1 MANKLFDPRHGRS
14 FNQGFRAKRFTFFK
28 TLLQKIDK
36 GEPIRILDVGGTQ
49 IYWERMNFTGHDNVF
64 ITLLNLELAPV
75 TNANFSSIIGDAR
88 DLKEFENNHF
98 DIVFSNSVIEHLFT
112 LQNQQKMASEV
123 RRVGKH
129 YFIQTPN
136 YYFPIEP
143 HWIFPFFQFFPF
155 GVRVWLTQKFN
166 LGHFPK
172 AVSREDAVKRV
183 REVQL
188 LTEKQMRSLFPEGNV
203 YRERFFGL
211 KKSITMYHFENRG
224 Q

>member
-1 MANKLFDPRHGRS
+1 
-14 FNQGFRAKRFTFFK
+14 
-28 TLLQKIDK
+28 LQKIDK
-36 GEPIRILDVGGTQ
+36 GDPIKILDVGGTQ
-49 IYWERMNFTGHDNVF
+49 IYWERMNFTGHDNVY

-75 TNANFSSIIGDAR
+75 SNANFSSIVGDAR
-88 DLKEFENNHF
+88 DLKGFEDNHF

-123 RRVGKH
+123 RRVGKN

-143 HWIFPFFQFFPF
+143 HWLFPFFQFFPF

-166 LGHFPK
+166 LGHYPK
-172 AVSREDAVKRV
+172 SVSKEDAMLRVK
-183 REVQL
+183 EVQL
-188 LTEKQMRSLFPEGNV
+188 LTENKMRFLFPEGNV

-211 KKSITMYHFENRG
+211 TKSITMYHFNFTGKEHRDLSRQEMPDNTINNIT
-224 Q
+224 

>member
-1 MANKLFDPRHGRS
+1 
-14 FNQGFRAKRFTFFK
+14 
-28 TLLQKIDK
+28 
-36 GEPIRILDVGGTQ
+36 
-49 IYWERMNFTGHDNVF
+49 MNFTGHDNVY

-75 TNANFSSIIGDAR
+75 SNANFSSIVGDAR
-88 DLKEFENNHF
+88 DLKGFEDNHF

-123 RRVGKH
+123 RRVGKN

-143 HWIFPFFQFFPF
+143 HWLFPFFQFFPF

-166 LGHFPK
+166 LGHYPK
-172 AVSREDAVKRV
+172 SVSKEDAMLRVK
-183 REVQL
+183 EVQL
-188 LTEKQMRSLFPEGNV
+188 LTENKMRFLFPEGNV

-211 KKSITMYHFENRG
+211 TKSITMYHFNFTGKEHRDLSRQEMPDNTINNIT
-224 Q
+224 